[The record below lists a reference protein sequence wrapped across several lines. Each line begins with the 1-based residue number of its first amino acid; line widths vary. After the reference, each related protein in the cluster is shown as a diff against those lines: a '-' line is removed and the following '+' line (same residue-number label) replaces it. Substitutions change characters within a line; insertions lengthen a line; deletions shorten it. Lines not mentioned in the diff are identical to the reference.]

1 MNTNIYICCYLNKPL
16 RKNMHKSIP
25 MIFAILALVVVI
37 LCSACVSTHPSNE
50 TSRQNTGLSQI
61 DMQADSSPISFE
73 EAKEKLVEYQINNL
87 IEPVNGKTVYYMRS
101 REVDGSGNA
110 TSWTFGIYNG
120 NETEFLVYDRTGWST
135 IANATLP
142 SEEIVLDKIVSPG
155 RLFSQNKAVLAG
167 NPSLAIPEQRDIELQ
182 RGIYK
187 ITITSGNAGRIITF
201 NATTGA
207 LIT

>member
-1 MNTNIYICCYLNKPL
+1 
-16 RKNMHKSIP
+16 MHKSIP

-37 LCSACVSTHPSNE
+37 LCSACVMQSQENQ
-50 TSRQNTGLSQI
+50 TSPRNTGLSQI
-61 DMQADSSPISFE
+61 NIPAGSPISFE
-73 EAKEKLVEYQINNL
+73 EAKTKLVEYRLNNL
-87 IEPVNGKTVYYMRS
+87 NEPVPGKNVYYMRS
-101 REVDGSGNA
+101 KDVDGSGNA
-110 TSWTFGIYNG
+110 TGWTFGISNG
-120 NETEFLVYDRTGWST
+120 NETEFLVYDRTGWTT

-142 SEEIVLDKIVSPG
+142 SEELDLDTIISPG

-167 NPSLAIPEQRDIELQ
+167 NPSLAIPERRDIELQ

-187 ITITSGNAGRIITF
+187 IAITSGSASRILTF

>member
-1 MNTNIYICCYLNKPL
+1 MRRNIQE
-16 RKNMHKSIP
+16 
-25 MIFAILALVVVI
+25 IFAILALVVVT
-37 LCSACVSTHPSNE
+37 LCSACVSTPPSNE
-50 TSRQNTGLSQI
+50 TSQQNTGLSQI
-61 DMQADSSPISFE
+61 DIQAESSPISFE

-87 IEPVNGKTVYYMRS
+87 NEPINGKKVYYMRS
-101 REVDGSGNA
+101 RDVDGSGNA
-110 TSWTFGIYNG
+110 TGWTFGIYNG
-120 NETEFLVYDRTGWST
+120 NETEFLVYDRTGWTT

>member
-37 LCSACVSTHPSNE
+37 LCSACVSPPPSNE
-50 TSRQNTGLSQI
+50 TSQQNSGLSQI
-61 DMQADSSPISFE
+61 NMQADSSPISFE
-73 EAKEKLVEYQINNL
+73 EAQEKLVEYQINNVN
-87 IEPVNGKTVYYMRS
+87 EPVNGKKVYYMRS
-101 REVDGSGNA
+101 RDVDGSGNA

-120 NETEFLVYDRTGWST
+120 NETEFLVYDGTGWTT

-155 RLFSQNKAVLAG
+155 HLFSQNKAVLAG
-167 NPSLAIPEQRDIELQ
+167 NPSPAIPEQRDIELQ

-187 ITITSGNAGRIITF
+187 ITITSGSASRILTF
-201 NATTGA
+201 NASTGA

>member
-25 MIFAILALVVVI
+25 IIFAILALVVVI
-37 LCSACVSTHPSNE
+37 LCSACVTQSQENQ
-50 TSRQNTGLSQI
+50 TSPRNTGLSQI
-61 DMQADSSPISFE
+61 NIPAGSPISFE
-73 EAKEKLVEYQINNL
+73 EAKTKLVEYRLNNL
-87 IEPVNGKTVYYMRS
+87 NEPVPGKNVYYMRS
-101 REVDGSGNA
+101 KDVDGSGNA
-110 TSWTFGIYNG
+110 TGWTFGISNG
-120 NETEFLVYDRTGWST
+120 NETEFLVYDKTGWTT

-142 SEEIVLDKIVSPG
+142 SEELDLDTIISPG

-167 NPSLAIPEQRDIELQ
+167 NPSLEIPERRDIELQ

-187 ITITSGNAGRIITF
+187 IAITSGSASRILTF